1 MSYHRLFA
9 SFDEN
14 NEIIFT
20 DADTKHLL
28 KVLNFQIGK
37 KVEVVVNKELYLA
50 EIISVS
56 PSLKAKAVEK
66 INFDPELTSFVR
78 LIYSIPK
85 GDKLDLVVQKATE
98 LGVSE
103 IVLLNSERCIAKITK
118 EKKDKKL
125 KRLNEIAKNAA
136 EQSHRLIVPTIEL
149 VLDNI
154 NELSFYKENNFNY
167 IAYEK
172 EFSSKNNVLIDDLE
186 NLNDKIINVLVGPE
200 GGFSEK
206 EVEIANSFNFK
217 NISLGKRI
225 LRSETAAIALLSL
238 FNFYLN

>member
-1 MSYHRLFA
+1 M
-9 SFDEN
+9 
-14 NEIIFT
+14 
-20 DADTKHLL
+20 
-28 KVLNFQIGK
+28 NFQKGK
-37 KVEVVVNKELYLA
+37 KVEDVGNKELYLA

-56 PSLKAKAVEK
+56 PILKAKAVEK

-136 EQSHRLIVPTIEL
+136 EQSHRLIIPTIEL

-154 NELSFYKENNFNY
+154 SELSLYKENNFNY

-206 EVEIANSFNFK
+206 EVEIANSFYFK

>member
-56 PSLKAKAVEK
+56 PILKAKAVEK

-154 NELSFYKENNFNY
+154 NELSLYKENNFNY

-206 EVEIANSFNFK
+206 EVEIANSFYFK

>member
-9 SFDEN
+9 FLNEN
-14 NEIIFT
+14 NEIIFSEP
-20 DADTKHLL
+20 DEKHLL
-28 KVLNFQIGK
+28 KVLNYQIGE
-37 KVEVVVNKELYLA
+37 KVEVVINKELYLA
-50 EIISVS
+50 EIISIS
-56 PSLKAKAVEK
+56 PILKARAIEK
-66 INFDPELTSFVR
+66 IDFDPELNAFVR

-98 LGVSE
+98 LGVGE

-118 EKKDKKL
+118 EKKEKKI
-125 KRLNEIAKNAA
+125 KRLREIAKNAA
-136 EQSHRLIVPTIEL
+136 EQSHRLIVPKIEL
-149 VLDNI
+149 VLNDIDDLSIYKDN
-154 NELSFYKENNFNY
+154 EFNY

-172 EFSSKNNVLIDDLE
+172 EFSSKTNVLLDDLDK
-186 NLNDKIINVLVGPE
+186 LNGKEVNVLVGPE

-206 EVEIANSFNFK
+206 EVEIANLFNFK